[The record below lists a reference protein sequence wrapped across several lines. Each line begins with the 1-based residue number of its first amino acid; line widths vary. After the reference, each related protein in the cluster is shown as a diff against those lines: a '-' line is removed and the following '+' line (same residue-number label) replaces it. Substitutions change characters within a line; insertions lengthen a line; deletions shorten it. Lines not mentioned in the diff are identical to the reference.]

1 MTNAPL
7 VSVIIPTLNRAGLI
21 GRALS
26 SVRSSAYPNIET
38 LVVDQE
44 SDDGTT
50 SLVDSQGFRHITEH
64 VRGAGRARKAGLAQ
78 TSGELVL
85 FLDSDD
91 WLTEHAIATL
101 VEALSSPRVDFA
113 YGGSQ
118 ASHLD
123 EFGNSHS
130 SDNRIQFAP
139 LTSASLTRRSAFERF
154 GEFDDDNF
162 SWPRWVIEARE
173 AGLSSRCLSAVVCHR
188 GIHSENVSKQTGA
201 TKELF
206 ALVRNHRSRQTRD
219 Q

>member
-1 MTNAPL
+1 MTKTPL
-7 VSVIIPTLNRAGLI
+7 VSVIIPTLNRAGFI

-26 SVRSSAYPNIET
+26 SIRASTYPNIET

-44 SDDGTT
+44 SNDGTI
-50 SLVDSQGFRHITEH
+50 SLLDSQGFRHITEH

-91 WLTEHAIATL
+91 WLTEHAIAML
-101 VEALSSPRVDFA
+101 VEALSSPRVDLA

-118 ASHLD
+118 ATHLD
-123 EFGNSHS
+123 EFGDSHS
-130 SDNRIQFAP
+130 SDDGIQFAP
-139 LTSASLTRRSAFERF
+139 LTSASLTRRTAFERF

-173 AGLSSRCLSAVVCHR
+173 TGLSSHCLSAVVCHR
-188 GIHSENVSKQTGA
+188 GIHSDNVSKQPGA

-206 ALVRNHRSRQTRD
+206 SLVRNHRSRQTSN